1 MTDLAQFAFKG
12 VALGAV
18 YGLVALGFVVVY
30 KASSVINFA
39 QGSLMLVG
47 AYLAFTASVTGGLP
61 FWLGVAVAVAGGA
74 LLGLAVERLVLRRLV
89 GHPPHAVILATVG
102 LAIVIDQLVTVVWG
116 FGQHPLDDPWGA
128 GTVRVAGVVL
138 ARVDVAAVAVAGAVM
153 VGLWAFFRHSRLGL
167 ALRATASDPEAALA
181 QGISASMVGA
191 LAWALAAATA
201 AVAGVLLAS
210 GTAAVHPELGYQA
223 LRAFPAVILGGFDS
237 VLGAVVGGVL
247 IGLIEVLTAGY
258 APTHAPWLGVNV
270 HQVVPYVVMVAV
282 LLVRP
287 RGLFGGRLARRL

>member
-1 MTDLAQFAFKG
+1 MTELLQLAFKG
-12 VALGAV
+12 VALGAI
-18 YGLVALGFVVVY
+18 YGLIALGFVVVY
-30 KASSVINFA
+30 KSSGVINFA

-47 AYLAFTASVTGGLP
+47 AYVASTASVRWGLP
-61 FWLGVAVAVAGGA
+61 FWVGVAVAAAVAA
-74 LLGLAVERLVLRRLV
+74 AVGLAVERLVLRRLV
-89 GHPPHAVILATVG
+89 GQPAHAVILATVG
-102 LAIVIDQLVTVVWG
+102 LAIVLDQAVTVVWG

-128 GTVRVAGVVL
+128 GTLAVGGVVL
-138 ARVDVAAVAVAGAVM
+138 ARVDVATLVVAGTVM
-153 VGLWAFFRHSRLGL
+153 AGLWAFFRHSRLGL

-181 QGISASMVGA
+181 QGIRAPLVGA
-191 LAWALAAATA
+191 VAWALAAATA

-210 GTAAVHPELGYQA
+210 GTAAVHPELGHQA

-270 HQVVPYVVMVAV
+270 HQVVPYLVMIVV

-287 RGLFGGRLARRL
+287 RGLFGGHTARRL